1 MDKFDADYFY
11 GGNKSNYSNYER
23 MNPSETFKTFISFI
37 SKEKVTGRLLDVGCA
52 FGFLMRELKRFFSE
66 VHGCD
71 ISKFA
76 IAKAREY
83 NPDADLKVVDIEERL
98 PYPDEFFDCIAALDV
113 LEHTKSF
120 EESLRRLITKLR
132 QGGHIIISS
141 PLYAW
146 PRKLFGSLDKDK
158 THISIPRESRLKEL
172 IQELKLVII
181 SEKKFARFPL
191 LRRIPK
197 IPAQIEL
204 ILKKN

>member
-1 MDKFDADYFY
+1 MDKFGVDYFY
-11 GGNKSNYSNYER
+11 GGKKSNYSDYGR

-83 NPDADLKVVDIEERL
+83 NPDADLKVVDIEEQL

-120 EESLRRLITKLR
+120 EESLKRLITKLR

-158 THISIPRESRLKEL
+158 THISIPRESRLKEI